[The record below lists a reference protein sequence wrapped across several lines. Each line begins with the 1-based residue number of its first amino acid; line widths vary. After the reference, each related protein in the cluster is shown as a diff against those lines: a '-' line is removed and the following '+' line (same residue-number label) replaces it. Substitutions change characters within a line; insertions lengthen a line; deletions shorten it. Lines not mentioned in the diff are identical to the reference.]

1 MDIESSEIKE
11 RMISLAESLNISARD
26 FSKKIGKDPSYIK
39 GIKKE
44 ISTDV
49 LRNIYLNFPEINI
62 MWIITGNGEKFL
74 SNFQEH
80 KNNENLTDHLKEEIK
95 ELREENKSLYKEIG
109 KLEGINQELKKQIVL
124 MEKNAKCAAVS
135 GSDLVR

>member
-26 FSKKIGKDPSYIK
+26 FSKRIGKDPSYIK

-49 LRNIYLNFPEINI
+49 LRNINLTFPRINI
-62 MWIITGNGEKFL
+62 MWIITGEGEKFL
-74 SNFQEH
+74 SESHYNSS
-80 KNNENLTDHLKEEIK
+80 NDNLTSYLIEKNK
-95 ELREENKSLYKEIG
+95 ELEEKNEELLIEIG
-109 KLEGINQELKKQIVL
+109 KLKGQLNIIKDYARQE
-124 MEKNAKCAAVS
+124 NDAGCAAVS
-135 GSDLVR
+135 GSDLAK

>member
-26 FSKKIGKDPSYIK
+26 FSKRIGKDPSYIK

-49 LRNIYLNFPEINI
+49 LRNINLVFPQINI
-62 MWIITGNGEKFL
+62 MWIITGKGKKFL
-74 SNFQEH
+74 SELP
-80 KNNENLTDHLKEEIK
+80 NNSSNDNLTSYLIEKNKELEEKNEELLMEIGRLKEQLNII
-95 ELREENKSLYKEIG
+95 RGYAQQENDVG
-109 KLEGINQELKKQIVL
+109 CVV
-124 MEKNAKCAAVS
+124 AS